1 MIDLKLKISNL
12 PLLPGCYL
20 MKDKH
25 QNIIYVGKAK
35 QLKKRVAQYFVGV
48 HDYKTQRL
56 VANISDFDFIVTNS
70 EKEALLLEINLIKLH
85 RPRFNI
91 MFMDDKTYP
100 YIKVDPNNFLH
111 LSVVR
116 EKEKDKKSNYYGPY
130 PNVMAAYEV
139 LNLLNTLYPLRKC
152 QPLKKKVCLYYHL
165 KQCLAPCQ
173 YEIDEKI
180 AQYYFKQVTLV
191 LNGKIDAIL
200 TDLEFKMNEYSQ
212 NLLFEKAS
220 VVKNQIVSLK
230 QITSQQNV
238 MGFATNLKIDIF
250 NYYEADGFISIC
262 VLIIRKGILL
272 DKINRI
278 YPLTTSPEENVTTFI
293 LQYYQ
298 DKDFSDEMIVPQ
310 GLDISLLKLIDE
322 HFVFKKRGRPK
333 VLLDNAYLNAKEYL
347 ANQLTSIKHQQLVN
361 DQGFD
366 YLSNI
371 LNLSNI
377 HIIDMLDVSHIAG
390 YSVGGV
396 SVRNELGVFNKK
408 LYRTYSLDNINNDPL
423 SMANLLQQHL
433 NHLLKHDFELPDILM
448 IDGGV
453 DQVKMVS
460 DVLKKFD
467 LTITVIGVVKDS
479 FHNSDHLLYNGRE
492 YSLDRNSYLYFF
504 LANIQDEV
512 HRFALK
518 FHKKLRNKK
527 IVKSYLDSAPLI
539 GNKRKKMIL
548 DKYLTLE
555 IAKKQPLDAYVQL
568 LGPKIGQKF
577 YEWLQRHEDE

>member
-1 MIDLKLKISNL
+1 MINLKLKISNL
-12 PLLPGCYL
+12 PLMPGCYL

-56 VANISDFDFIVTNS
+56 VANIVDFDFIVTNS

-100 YIKVDPNNFLH
+100 YIKVDPQNFIH

-152 QPLKKKVCLYYHL
+152 QPLKSKVCLYYHL
-165 KQCLAPCQ
+165 KQCLAPCEF
-173 YEIDEKI
+173 EIDESVSKN
-180 AQYYFKQVTLV
+180 YFKQVTTV
-191 LNGKIDAIL
+191 LNGKIDDIL
-200 TDLEFKMNEYSQ
+200 VDLELKMNEYSQ
-212 NLLFEKAS
+212 SLLFEKAN
-220 VVKNQIVSLK
+220 VVKNQINSLK

-238 MGFATNLKIDIF
+238 MGFAKNLRIDIF

-262 VLIIRKGILL
+262 VLMIRNGILL
-272 DKINRI
+272 DKINRV
-278 YPLTTSPEENVTTFI
+278 YPLTTSPEENLMTFI

-298 DKDFSDEMIVPQ
+298 DKNYSDEMIVPND
-310 GLDISLLKLIDE
+310 LDITLLRSIDE
-322 HFVFKKRGRPK
+322 HFFTKKRGRSK
-333 VLLDNAYLNAKEYL
+333 VLLDNAWLNAKEYL

-371 LNLSNI
+371 LNLANI
-377 HIIDMLDVSHIAG
+377 NIIDMLDVSHIAG
-390 YSVGGV
+390 FAVGGV
-396 SVRNELGVFNKK
+396 VVRNELGVFNKK
-408 LYRTYSLDNINNDPL
+408 LYRTYVLDNINNDPK

-433 NHLLKHDFELPDILM
+433 NHLLKHELELPDILM
-448 IDGGV
+448 IDGGFE
-453 DQVKMVS
+453 QVKMVNN
-460 DVLKKFD
+460 VLTNMN
-467 LTITVIGVVKDS
+467 LAISVIGVVKDC
-479 FHNSDHLLYNGRE
+479 FHNSDHLLYNDKE
-492 YSLDRNSYLYFF
+492 YGLDRSSYLYFF

-527 IVKSYLDSAPLI
+527 IIKSYLDNAPLI

-548 DKYLTLE
+548 DKYLTLK
-555 IAKKQPLDAYVQL
+555 IAKAQPQEEYIKL
-568 LGPKIGQKF
+568 LGPKIGLKF
-577 YEWLQRHEDE
+577 YEWLQKHEDE

>member
-35 QLKKRVAQYFVGV
+35 QLKKRVSQYFVGV

-56 VANISDFDFIVTNS
+56 VANIVDFDFIVTNS

-100 YIKVDPNNFLH
+100 YIKVDPNNFIH

-152 QPLKKKVCLYYHL
+152 QPLKTKVCLYYHL
-165 KQCLAPCQ
+165 KQCLAPCE
-173 YEIDEKI
+173 YKIDESVS
-180 AQYYFKQVTLV
+180 QNYFKQVTTI
-191 LNGKIDAIL
+191 LNGKIDTII
-200 TDLEFKMNEYSQ
+200 TELESKMQEFSQ
-212 NLLFEKAS
+212 NLLFEKANL
-220 VVKNQIVSLK
+220 VKNQIISLK
-230 QITSQQNV
+230 QIASQQTV
-238 MGFATNLKIDIF
+238 MGFAKNLKIDIF

-262 VLIIRKGILL
+262 VLLVRNGILL

-278 YPLTTSPEENVTTFI
+278 YPLTSSPDEALTTFI
-293 LQYYQ
+293 FQYYQ
-298 DKDFSDEMIVPQ
+298 NKEFSDEMIVPS
-310 GLDISLLKLIDE
+310 GIDIDLLKAIDE
-322 HFVFKKRGRPK
+322 HFLTKKRGK
-333 VLLDNAYLNAKEYL
+333 AKILLDNACLNAKEYL
-347 ANQLTSIKHQQLVN
+347 SNQLTSIKHQQLVN

-371 LNLSNI
+371 LNLANVS
-377 HIIDMLDVSHIAG
+377 IIDMLDVSHIAG
-390 YSVGGV
+390 YAVGGV
-396 SVRNELGVFNKK
+396 VVRNELGVFNKK
-408 LYRTYSLDNINNDPL
+408 YYRTYLLDNINNDPV
-423 SMANLLQQHL
+423 SIANLLQQHL
-433 NHLLKHDFELPDILM
+433 NHLLKHELELPDILM
-448 IDGGV
+448 IDGGIE
-453 DQVKMVS
+453 QVKMAKN
-460 DVLKKFD
+460 VLEQ
-467 LTITVIGVVKDS
+467 LELGITVIGLVKDS
-479 FHNSDHLLYNGRE
+479 FHNSDHLLYNNVE

-527 IVKSYLDSAPLI
+527 IVTSYLDNAPLI
-539 GNKRKKMIL
+539 GDKRKKMIL
-548 DKYLTLE
+548 DQYLTLE
-555 IAKKQPLDAYVQL
+555 IAKKQPLEAYIQL
-568 LGPKIGQKF
+568 LGPKIGFKF
-577 YEWLQRHEDE
+577 YEWLQKHEDE